1 MSSVRVWILYFS
13 TDMYYWKVSRYA
25 VGGVF
30 MASVD
35 DLKKVVGCV
44 KSQKLE
50 GEVSLREFRE
60 VRLLRGFEY

>member
-1 MSSVRVWILYFS
+1 
-13 TDMYYWKVSRYA
+13 MYYWKVSRYA